1 MSNAIANSKIAKE
14 KEAES
19 IGNIIA
25 KNQNAPLDSQVD
37 SKVEEIRAAYS
48 DEDDKL
54 DAAKIAKEYAAIM
67 GYESA
72 NGEVYTDATYS
83 TPVQA
88 SVEAMLRAIATDKIT
103 VEV

>member
-1 MSNAIANSKIAKE
+1 
-14 KEAES
+14 
-19 IGNIIA
+19 
-25 KNQNAPLDSQVD
+25 
-37 SKVEEIRAAYS
+37 
-48 DEDDKL
+48 
-54 DAAKIAKEYAAIM
+54 M

-103 VEV
+103 VEVQEQAKTAMEMPFGQAC

>member
-1 MSNAIANSKIAKE
+1 VGNAIANSKIAKE

-25 KNQNAPLDSQVD
+25 KNQNASLDLQVD

-48 DEDDKL
+48 DEDGKL
-54 DAAKIAKEYAAIM
+54 NAAKIAEEYADIM
-67 GYESA
+67 GYENV

-88 SVEAMLRAIATDKIT
+88 SFEAMLRAIATEKIT